1 MKILYAIQGTGNGHI
16 SRAIEIIPFLQ
27 QKGDLDILISGTQAD
42 ISFPFPLKYKFK
54 GLSFS
59 FGKKGGIDL
68 LDTFKKGNLRRLL
81 KEIKMLPVEQYDLVI
96 NDFEPV
102 SAWACYLKNKE
113 CISLSHQAAVIN
125 KKSPRPKHGD
135 IIGKTV
141 LKRYAPVSARYG
153 FHFKAYDKN
162 IFTPV
167 IRREVRQLQPVNDGH
182 YTVYLPAYGE
192 KRIIKVLRLFED
204 TRWHVFSKH
213 CKKPFTQ
220 KNISISPVSNE
231 NFIKS
236 MVTSEGVLCG
246 AGFETPSEAIFLKKK
261 LLVIPMKGQF
271 EQHCNAAAL
280 KEMGIPVIKSLKLK
294 HVVII
299 RAWLRSPVKVI
310 INYPDITEAI
320 IDNIIQQ
327 HYKKERKQLPA
338 PTNKS
343 FSVKQLRAL
352 TLKKIL
358 SRLIGNS

>member
-42 ISFPFPLKYKFK
+42 ISFPFPVKYKFK

-59 FGKKGGIDL
+59 FGKKGGINL
-68 LDTFKKGNLRRLL
+68 LDTFKKSNLRRLL

-125 KKSPRPKHGD
+125 KKSPRPQHKD

-167 IRREVRQLQPVNDGH
+167 IRKEMRQLEPVNDGH
-182 YTVYLPAYGE
+182 YTVYLPAYSE
-192 KRIIKVLRLFED
+192 KRIIKVLSLFED
-204 TRWHVFSKH
+204 VRWHVFSKH
-213 CKKPFTQ
+213 CKKPFIQ
-220 KNISISPVSNE
+220 KNISIGPVNSE

-236 MVTSEGVLCG
+236 IATAEGVLCG
-246 AGFETPSEAIFLKKK
+246 AGFETPAEAMYLKKK
-261 LLVIPMKGQF
+261 LLVIPMKAQF
-271 EQHCNAAAL
+271 EQHCNAIAL
-280 KEMGIPVIKSLKLK
+280 KEMGVAVIKNLKLK
-294 HVVII
+294 HAGII
-299 RAWLRSPVKVI
+299 KEWLRSPVKVI
-310 INYPDITEAI
+310 VNYPDITEVI

-327 HYKKERKQLPA
+327 HYKKERKPLPA
-338 PTNKS
+338 LPNKS

-352 TLKKIL
+352 TLKKIFNAV
-358 SRLIGNS
+358 SW